1 MKNRIYFCME
11 TKVREF
17 YSRVMFSLL
26 AAERGYSVVIGSRG
40 HLLRFSEKL
49 KKGIFLSNGNT
60 LRLSNISHKFKKLG
74 FKVGHLDEEGAITF
88 DYKHHIF
95 RFDLNIFEKIDFYF
109 AVGEREKTA
118 IISNNLKGNPEKKIY
133 ITGNNRFDILDK
145 KFFNLYEEDLKNI
158 KKKYGKF
165 VLITTKFN
173 KINIPKKDDDVDY
186 IKGLIKSGY
195 MRREVDRYYGIESVK
210 NDMKTMNELESFLTD
225 LNTNFPDTKFLLK
238 PHPGEDFNYW
248 IKFKQ
253 KIKMSNLEII
263 PVNEFQTNAF
273 IIASEFIIASNC
285 TTLLES
291 FLLNKIGINFLPY
304 DNPKVHYELTK
315 ALSIN
320 CYSKN
325 ELIKKIKNLL
335 TKDNNYKKNL
345 SEDENKILSFAI
357 NNVKENSVDKMLD
370 YFDKLNFNDS
380 SKDKYSIFSNIYI
393 YRFREFLI
401 KIFNSI
407 KKKDKFLKAKQ
418 EYLFQKNPG
427 LKVDEIIKI
436 KDILCESMKLQKNKF
451 VIKNI
456 MPGLFSIE
464 KRER

>member
-1 MKNRIYFCME
+1 MKKRIYFTIE
-11 TKVREF
+11 TKIREF
-17 YSRVMFSLL
+17 NARILFSIL
-26 AAERGYSVVIGSRG
+26 AAERGYSVVVGSRG
-40 HLLRFSEKL
+40 HLLRFRKKL

-60 LRLSNISHKFKKLG
+60 LRLSYVSEKFKSLG

-88 DYKHHIF
+88 DYEHQIF
-95 RFDLNIFEKIDFYF
+95 RFDFNLFEKIDFFF
-109 AVGEREKTA
+109 AVGEREKQA
-118 IISNNLKGNPEKKIY
+118 ILSNKLRGRPDKKIY
-133 ITGNNRFDILDK
+133 VSGNNRFDILNK
-145 KFFNLYEEDLKNI
+145 KFHNLYDEDVQKI
-158 KKKYGKF
+158 KKKYGNF

-173 KINIPKKDDDVDY
+173 KINVLKKKDHMDY
-186 IKGLIKSGY
+186 VKDTIESGY
-195 MRREVDRYYGIESVK
+195 VRRDIDYYFVKESVK
-210 NDMKTMNELESFLTD
+210 NDTKTMKELESFLAD
-225 LNTNFPDTKFLLK
+225 LSTNFPDTKFLLK

-248 IKFKQ
+248 IKFKE

-263 PVNEFQTNAF
+263 PVNEFQTNAL

-304 DNPKVHYELTK
+304 ENPKVHYELTK

-335 TKDNNYKKNL
+335 TEDNNSRKNL
-345 SEDENKILSFAI
+345 SEEENKILSFTI

-370 YFDKLNFNDS
+370 YLDKLNFNDA
-380 SKDKYSIFSNIYI
+380 SKDKFSIFSNTYI
-393 YRFREFLI
+393 YRLREFLI

-451 VIKNI
+451 VIKKI